1 MLRKKGFLPFRINVK
16 NNKNLMAF
24 RGTYLIQRALGS
36 VRAAF
41 LSTECRRFE
50 FGNCPKSY
58 SYPQRIR
65 TFKLVYCYT
74 MYNENVT
81 SSFNQLDLR
90 IDRLPT
96 GRAN

>member
-1 MLRKKGFLPFRINVK
+1 MFRKKEFLPFRTNVK

-24 RGTYLIQRALGS
+24 SHLIQKALGS

-58 SYPQRIR
+58 
-65 TFKLVYCYT
+65 LYT
-74 MYNENVT
+74 
-81 SSFNQLDLR
+81 
-90 IDRLPT
+90 
-96 GRAN
+96 